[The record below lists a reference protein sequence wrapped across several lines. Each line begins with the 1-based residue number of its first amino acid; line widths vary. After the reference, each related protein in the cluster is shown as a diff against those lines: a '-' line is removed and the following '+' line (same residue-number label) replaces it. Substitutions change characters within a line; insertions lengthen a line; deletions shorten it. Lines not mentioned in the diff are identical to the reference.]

1 MTLLYSYEK
10 MYDAGN
16 IFDRV
21 RTSTITV
28 IAFSVTLLLLSTTFV
43 NSADTTYSQTPTTD
57 NLLDKAL
64 RSLTRPN
71 HDGYSYDSEQE
82 KIMFEA
88 WIPLSK

>member
-1 MTLLYSYEK
+1 MKKL
-10 MYDAGN
+10 YDAGN
-16 IFDRV
+16 ILDRI
-21 RTSTITV
+21 RTSTIAV

-43 NSADTTYSQTPTTD
+43 NSTYTYAQTPTTD
-57 NLLDKAL
+57 DLLDRAL